1 MASVAGKVIGGTLK
15 EYSGI
20 STVGDLASSMS
31 LEGNYTAQVNGEPA
45 EFGDY
50 LENTDFV
57 TFTKAVK
64 GGS

>member
-20 STVGDLASSMS
+20 TSVSDLAGAMG

-45 EFGDY
+45 DFSDY
-50 LENTDFV
+50 LEDTDYV

-64 GGS
+64 GGR

>member
-20 STVGDLASSMS
+20 TSVSDLANVMG

-45 EFGDY
+45 DFDDY
-50 LENTDFV
+50 LEDTDYV

-64 GGS
+64 GGR